1 MQSKWLVKSAS
12 ALAMV
17 AVMATETMSPI
28 PAYAGVPG
36 VFATEYTQLL
46 NYAELAG
53 QLEKQVLMVENQLNQ
68 LADMAKH
75 GITITNQLFGTVAS
89 DINNLNQIVKTG
101 QSLSYT
107 MSNLDGSFRLRFP
120 GYSSSTNYGQSY
132 QTWSQTSLDS
142 TRGTL
147 NAAGLQNSQFNSDEA
162 LLKTLQ
168 GQSQSAVGRM
178 QAIEVG
184 NQIAE
189 NQSEQLMKLRQLM
202 MADIQSKAAYQ
213 GALVQ
218 AEATK
223 QGAVSD
229 RAAADTMRKGREQ
242 GQQGAGEEHCG
253 SCSQQHNPHGRGEA
267 DVSDRSNC
275 RTCYGLRW
283 RSSLDGRSLPTR
295 HRENDPNKRYS
306 VQYECGADARKCN
319 HQAGQGG
326 PDGAGEIEFDA
337 VERRSC
343 REVFLVNQLRQ
354 DGAPGRRFKCVSRR
368 QSEGQKEK

>member
-1 MQSKWLVKSAS
+1 MQTKWLAKSAT
-12 ALAMV
+12 AVVLV
-17 AVMATETMSPI
+17 AVMATETLSPV
-28 PAYAGVPG
+28 PAHAGVPG
-36 VFATEYTQLL
+36 VFATEYTQIL
-46 NYAELAG
+46 NYVELAG

-75 GITITNQLFGTVAS
+75 GITITDQLFGTVAS

-142 TRGTL
+142 TRGAL

-189 NQSEQLMKLRQLM
+189 NQAEQLMKLRQLM
-202 MADIQSKAAYQ
+202 MADMQSKASYQ
-213 GALVQ
+213 GSLVQ

-223 QGAVSD
+223 QANSDLFFGQTQVTSDGVS
-229 RAAADTMRKGREQ
+229 
-242 GQQGAGEEHCG
+242 
-253 SCSQQHNPHGRGEA
+253 
-267 DVSDRSNC
+267 
-275 RTCYGLRW
+275 
-283 RSSLDGRSLPTR
+283 
-295 HRENDPNKRYS
+295 
-306 VQYECGADARKCN
+306 
-319 HQAGQGG
+319 
-326 PDGAGEIEFDA
+326 F
-337 VERRSC
+337 
-343 REVFLVNQLRQ
+343 
-354 DGAPGRRFKCVSRR
+354 
-368 QSEGQKEK
+368 

>member
-1 MQSKWLVKSAS
+1 MQSKWLAKSATAV
-12 ALAMV
+12 ALV
-17 AVMATETMSPI
+17 AVMATETMNPI

-36 VFATEYTQLL
+36 VFATEYTQIL
-46 NYAELAG
+46 NYVELAG

-142 TRGTL
+142 TRGAL

-202 MADIQSKAAYQ
+202 MADMQSKASYQ

-223 QGAVSD
+223 QANSDQFFGQTQVTSDGVS
-229 RAAADTMRKGREQ
+229 
-242 GQQGAGEEHCG
+242 
-253 SCSQQHNPHGRGEA
+253 
-267 DVSDRSNC
+267 
-275 RTCYGLRW
+275 
-283 RSSLDGRSLPTR
+283 
-295 HRENDPNKRYS
+295 
-306 VQYECGADARKCN
+306 
-319 HQAGQGG
+319 
-326 PDGAGEIEFDA
+326 F
-337 VERRSC
+337 
-343 REVFLVNQLRQ
+343 
-354 DGAPGRRFKCVSRR
+354 
-368 QSEGQKEK
+368 

>member
-12 ALAMV
+12 ALALV

-107 MSNLDGSFRLRFP
+107 MSNLDVSFRLRFP

-142 TRGTL
+142 TRGAL

-168 GQSQSAVGRM
+168 SQSQSAVGRM

-223 QGAVSD
+223 QANSD
-229 RAAADTMRKGREQ
+229 Q
-242 GQQGAGEEHCG
+242 FFGQTQ
-253 SCSQQHNPHGRGEA
+253 
-267 DVSDRSNC
+267 VTSDGV
-275 RTCYGLRW
+275 T
-283 RSSLDGRSLPTR
+283 
-295 HRENDPNKRYS
+295 
-306 VQYECGADARKCN
+306 
-319 HQAGQGG
+319 
-326 PDGAGEIEFDA
+326 F
-337 VERRSC
+337 
-343 REVFLVNQLRQ
+343 
-354 DGAPGRRFKCVSRR
+354 
-368 QSEGQKEK
+368 

>member
-12 ALAMV
+12 ALALV

-142 TRGTL
+142 TRGAL

-223 QGAVSD
+223 QANSD
-229 RAAADTMRKGREQ
+229 Q
-242 GQQGAGEEHCG
+242 FFGQTQ
-253 SCSQQHNPHGRGEA
+253 
-267 DVSDRSNC
+267 VTSDGV
-275 RTCYGLRW
+275 T
-283 RSSLDGRSLPTR
+283 
-295 HRENDPNKRYS
+295 
-306 VQYECGADARKCN
+306 
-319 HQAGQGG
+319 
-326 PDGAGEIEFDA
+326 F
-337 VERRSC
+337 
-343 REVFLVNQLRQ
+343 
-354 DGAPGRRFKCVSRR
+354 
-368 QSEGQKEK
+368 